1 MGNHGVFKCKRG
13 GFGTSDLNVM
23 CASIVVAPLARFFA
37 GWAAFCVFTTI
48 YGGCPWFFTR
58 NFQVR
63 LDALSDITYDTSM
76 NAMRVVIDTNILY
89 AGLYSSSGASFQ
101 LLRLIRAGQVKPCI
115 SVTLAMEYEAV
126 LFTRLEE
133 LDLTKEQLQGFLG
146 FFVAQ
151 AERVKVF
158 YLWRPGLRDPG
169 DDMVL
174 ETAVAARADYLITHN
189 VKDFTGADRFGI
201 RVVTPGW
208 FVQYLGGTL

>member
-13 GFGTSDLNVM
+13 GIRHIRPQRDVHRYCCSAAGPVFCRVGGVLRFRNNLWGM
-23 CASIVVAPLARFFA
+23 PL
-37 GWAAFCVFTTI
+37 VI
-48 YGGCPWFFTR
+48 P
-58 NFQVR
+58 QVR
-63 LDALSDITYDTSM
+63 LDALNDITYDTSM

-208 FVQYLGGTL
+208 FVQYLGGAL